1 MRTNIDLL
9 TMQVEEEIS
18 KNNRLPAY
26 NQMTA
31 DAEATAGEDL
41 KYKLPA
47 ERDDIIDRRRFN
59 FYAKKIGQPTPL
71 SDDEWVHIKQVKT
84 NVAVEA
90 SLQGLPDKK

>member
-18 KNNRLPAY
+18 KNNRLSAY

-71 SDDEWVHIKQVKT
+71 SDDEWVHIKQVKQ
-84 NVAVEA
+84 NAAIES
-90 SLQGLPDKK
+90 SLKGLPDKN